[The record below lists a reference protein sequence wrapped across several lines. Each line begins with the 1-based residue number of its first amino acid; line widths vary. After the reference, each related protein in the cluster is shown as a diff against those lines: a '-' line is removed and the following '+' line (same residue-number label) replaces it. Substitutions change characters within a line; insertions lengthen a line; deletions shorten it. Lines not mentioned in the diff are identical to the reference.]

1 MILKSFSLWHYI
13 IIIYWLTFLT
23 FRECACSLR
32 SVGVDQDGQ
41 EILAQNV
48 WPHGAVSMA
57 IVKSPFNVFV
67 KMGFWAKIVIPLFPS
82 MEIGVNGSLGQTVQ
96 VLIFCVEFRE
106 LSHLTRD
113 LSQAEKKI
121 NVVTSWANA
130 QNDIYF
136 TQNGRGC
143 YFVNCSACN
152 NSYFEIR
159 DKSLR

>member
-1 MILKSFSLWHYI
+1 
-13 IIIYWLTFLT
+13 
-23 FRECACSLR
+23 
-32 SVGVDQDGQ
+32 
-41 EILAQNV
+41 
-48 WPHGAVSMA
+48 MA

-121 NVVTSWANA
+121 NVVTS
-130 QNDIYF
+130 
-136 TQNGRGC
+136 
-143 YFVNCSACN
+143 
-152 NSYFEIR
+152 
-159 DKSLR
+159 